1 MPQTLKTGVVVYKIL
16 HYRIFYLIVVIFV
29 NDIS

>member
-1 MPQTLKTGVVVYKIL
+1 MPRNLKIDVVVYKIL
-16 HYRIFYLIVVIFV
+16 NYRIYYFIVVIFV